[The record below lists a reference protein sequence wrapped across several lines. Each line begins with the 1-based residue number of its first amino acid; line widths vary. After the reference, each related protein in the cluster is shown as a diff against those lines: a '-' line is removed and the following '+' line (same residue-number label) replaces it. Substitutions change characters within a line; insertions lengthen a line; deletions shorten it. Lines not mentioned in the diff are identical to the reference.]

1 MFLLSKRAKIRWI
14 SYAAAVAVCLV
25 GVLASAF
32 AGAKRYEAR
41 INADTARALATA
53 VSTVNDLDLSLQ
65 KCACALTP
73 AMQNRICTE
82 VFSNAKQAELALSVL
97 PVKSVSLEQ
106 IARHLSVVGD
116 YAFMLSRMN
125 EDGMRFSEEDMSRLK
140 EFSETT
146 SLLNESLFEL
156 QRMANAGEI
165 CNEHFDRITD
175 SLNNL
180 EQDASAAADTLE
192 HQMDA
197 MAASFPSLK
206 AVRYDGAFSDD
217 VDAEPAALRGLQ
229 EVTEQEAKSIA
240 AVWIGCA
247 EDQLEKRAQV
257 NGKVPC
263 YCFDGKNAEIGYRVA
278 VTKSGGMVL
287 WMSREAV
294 SGDATLDEQEAV
306 DRARSFLA
314 SRGYQDLSPVR
325 GEISGGEMV
334 IRFVYLQ
341 DGELLCYPD
350 AIDVTVSLANG
361 EVTGFDAER
370 YMMHH
375 TRRDTSVYAAA
386 GEPDESAIPSFLKV
400 DSVRKAVLDGFGSQE
415 RFCWQ
420 VDCADFA
427 SQPYRIFLSA
437 ASGEQEEIV
446 LPIDLQAEIKS

>member
-1 MFLLSKRAKIRWI
+1 MSKRAKIRWI
-14 SYAAAVAVCLV
+14 SYAAAFAVCLV

-156 QRMANAGEI
+156 QRMANAGDI

-229 EVTEQEAKSIA
+229 EISEQEAKSIA

-257 NGKVPC
+257 NWKVPC

-325 GEISGGEMV
+325 GEISGREMV

>member
-1 MFLLSKRAKIRWI
+1 M
-14 SYAAAVAVCLV
+14 
-25 GVLASAF
+25 
-32 AGAKRYEAR
+32 
-41 INADTARALATA
+41 
-53 VSTVNDLDLSLQ
+53 
-65 KCACALTP
+65 
-73 AMQNRICTE
+73 
-82 VFSNAKQAELALSVL
+82 
-97 PVKSVSLEQ
+97 
-106 IARHLSVVGD
+106 
-116 YAFMLSRMN
+116 
-125 EDGMRFSEEDMSRLK
+125 
-140 EFSETT
+140 
-146 SLLNESLFEL
+146 
-156 QRMANAGEI
+156 
-165 CNEHFDRITD
+165 
-175 SLNNL
+175 
-180 EQDASAAADTLE
+180 
-192 HQMDA
+192 
-197 MAASFPSLK
+197 
-206 AVRYDGAFSDD
+206 
-217 VDAEPAALRGLQ
+217 
-229 EVTEQEAKSIA
+229 
-240 AVWIGCA
+240 
-247 EDQLEKRAQV
+247 
-257 NGKVPC
+257 
-263 YCFDGKNAEIGYRVA
+263 
-278 VTKSGGMVL
+278 
-287 WMSREAV
+287 

-325 GEISGGEMV
+325 GEISGREMV

-420 VDCADFA
+420 VDCADSA